1 MKRKEQQKHFSPYIR
16 VARHDLQNM
25 PFRFDRVIWD
35 YEIIYVQ
42 SGTIKLTVENQ
53 IYECNQGD
61 FIFLKPRIHHILES
75 GSDIVLQPHIH
86 FDFFEDE
93 LSSRIFVAF
102 VTENF
107 MSSAQKKWF
116 RQDITKE
123 YDLNFPPRIIVANP
137 LVIKDILFELIDEH
151 NYKKPY
157 HKILEHAL
165 FLKLISELARQ
176 YQQASTVSKYEKHIE
191 KFNQLIAYINENV
204 DINLSLDDLAKFCN
218 ISPFYL
224 SRIFKSLYG
233 MSPHKYISQIR
244 LNHAKHLIQFTT
256 LSIKEIAYKMNFN
269 EQETFT
275 RWFKSLDGFTPTQ
288 YRINKKISKS
298 Q

>member
-25 PFRFDRVIWD
+25 PFCFNRVIWD

-42 SGTIKLTVENQ
+42 EGTIKLTVENQ
-53 IYECNQGD
+53 IYECIQGD
-61 FIFLKPRIHHILES
+61 FIFLKPKIHHVLES
-75 GSDIVLQPHIH
+75 SSSLVLQPHIH

-93 LSSRIFVAF
+93 LSSRIFIPF
-102 VTENF
+102 VTENL

-116 RQDITKE
+116 REDITKE
-123 YDLNFPPRIIVANP
+123 YDLNFPPRIRVANP
-137 LVIKDILFELIDEH
+137 LVIKDIMFELIDEH

-157 HKILEHAL
+157 HKIVEHAL

-176 YQQASTVSKYEKHIE
+176 YQHASTVSKYEKHIE
-191 KFNQLIAYINENV
+191 KFKQLIAYINENV
-204 DINLSLDDLAKFCN
+204 DINFSLDDLASFCN
-218 ISPFYL
+218 VSTFYL
-224 SRIFKSLYG
+224 CRIFKSLYG
-233 MSPHKYISQIR
+233 VSPHKYISQIR
-244 LNHAKHLIQFTT
+244 LNRAKHLIQFTT

-275 RWFKSLDGFTPTQ
+275 RWFKSLDGFAPTQ
-288 YRINKKISKS
+288 YRINKKVK
-298 Q
+298 